1 MVRVRRRIVGR
12 NGRPVFWLLLYA
24 ISLRA
29 VQDWILI
36 SNKLRTRILVLYGVG
51 CNRG

>member
-1 MVRVRRRIVGR
+1 MVRVRRRKVGR

-24 ISLRA
+24 IGLRA
-29 VQDWILI
+29 VEDWILI
-36 SNKLRTRILVLYGVG
+36 TNKLRTRILVLYGVG